1 MVAMANG
8 TGRFTIVRQTMS
20 PMKFTYDRSRFLLCS
35 YGQIFN
41 EYFWINEKIMRIL
54 RFIVATNFYCPTH
67 VSRSCVEIYE
77 IVIPPTSSCKSMFL
91 DSNDARLSNGYWIIL
106 WKNNI
111 VLWRNIALLEEMSLR
126 FIVNSLSL
134 AVITVLEF
142 SDLMIN
148 PISIVVSF
156 MGKFIV
162 KLEELNISCN
172 LLSVYLNVFLK

>member
-1 MVAMANG
+1 MVRL
-8 TGRFTIVRQTMS
+8 GRFTIVRPTMS

-54 RFIVATNFYCPTH
+54 RFIVTTNLYCPTH

-111 VLWRNIALLEEMSLR
+111 VLRRNIALVEEMSLR

-134 AVITVLEF
+134 AVITVSEF
-142 SDLMIN
+142 YDLTIN
-148 PISIVVSF
+148 SISIVLSL
-156 MGKFIV
+156 MGKFIIE
-162 KLEELNISCN
+162 LEELNVLCN
-172 LLSVYLNVFLK
+172 LVSVYLDVFFE